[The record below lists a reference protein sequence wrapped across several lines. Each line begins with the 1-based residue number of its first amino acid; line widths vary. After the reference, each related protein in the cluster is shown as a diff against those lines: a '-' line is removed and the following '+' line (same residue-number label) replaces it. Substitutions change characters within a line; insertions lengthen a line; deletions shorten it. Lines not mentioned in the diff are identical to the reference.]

1 MAMRKIE
8 PHTDN
13 DLEWD
18 GRRYVLTIAY
28 IKDNFEVT
36 YKDDG
41 TLDAR
46 RKLNSKIVYKEMA
59 RRLNSNNVELAMKIF
74 NETAEGR
81 RFVKDVLSE
90 QMQADLKNGY
100 NDMGYMSPIDFA
112 KGQAMDK
119 KDIEANL
126 LCPSAEGVIDDNPLY
141 FPFNVFTAYAYPW
154 NVRMAIM
161 GCFR

>member
-1 MAMRKIE
+1 MKYIE
-8 PHTDN
+8 PYTDK
-13 DLEWD
+13 DMEWD
-18 GRRYVLTIAY
+18 GNRYVLTIAY

-41 TLDAR
+41 TLDKR
-46 RKLNSKIVYKEMA
+46 RALNSKIVYKELKK
-59 RRLNSNNVELAMKIF
+59 RLNPNNVDYAMHVF

-81 RFVKDVLSE
+81 RFILDVLSE

-119 KDIEANL
+119 NDIEKNL
-126 LCPSAEGVIDDNPLY
+126 LCPSAEDIVDVSTDY

-154 NVRMAIM
+154 NVRLCII
-161 GCFR
+161 RSIKK

>member
-1 MAMRKIE
+1 MAMRNIE
-8 PHTDN
+8 PYTDN

-46 RKLNSKIVYKEMA
+46 RKLNSKIVYKELA
-59 RRLNSNNVELAMKIF
+59 KRLNSNNVELGMKII

-81 RFVKDVLSE
+81 RFVKDVLME
-90 QMQADLKNGY
+90 QMQADLKSGY

-119 KDIEANL
+119 DEISKNI
-126 LCPSAEGVIDDNPLY
+126 LCPNAEDVVDRNTLY
-141 FPFNVFTAYAYPW
+141 FPFNAFTAYAYPW

-161 GCFR
+161 RCFK